1 MRRAVRAAFVAAL
14 LVVLTAACAGV
25 EEGGTDGYISG
36 DGTITTL
43 DPADRE
49 KAPELSGVD
58 LEGEEIST
66 ADFAGQTIV
75 VNLWGSWCP
84 PCRKEMPMLK
94 EVSDQ
99 YADKNVQF
107 LGLLTQDTPAAAKAF
122 NEKIGISYP
131 SIVDDAGENQ
141 LAFADSLP
149 SQAIPTTWILD
160 EKGRVAARILD
171 PELDASTLADLIEY
185 VRKSTQ

>member
-1 MRRAVRAAFVAAL
+1 MRRLLAAVLGTAL
-14 LVVLTAACAGV
+14 LVTLAACAGV
-25 EEGGTDGYISG
+25 KEGGDDGYISG
-36 DGTITTL
+36 DGTITTI
-43 DPADRE
+43 DPADRKE
-49 KAPELSGVD
+49 APTLSGVD
-58 LEGEEIST
+58 LDGKELSSE
-66 ADFAGQTIV
+66 DFAGQTIV

-94 EVSDQ
+94 EVSEQ

-122 NEKIGISYP
+122 NDKLGISYP

-160 EKGRVAARILD
+160 EKGRVAARILGVAD
-171 PELDASTLADLIEY
+171 KGTLKALIKDAVAE
-185 VRKSTQ
+185 

>member
-1 MRRAVRAAFVAAL
+1 
-14 LVVLTAACAGV
+14 
-25 EEGGTDGYISG
+25 
-36 DGTITTL
+36 
-43 DPADRE
+43 
-49 KAPELSGVD
+49 
-58 LEGEEIST
+58 
-66 ADFAGQTIV
+66 
-75 VNLWGSWCP
+75 
-84 PCRKEMPMLK
+84 MLK
-94 EVSDQ
+94 EVSEQ

-122 NEKIGISYP
+122 NDKLGISYP

-171 PELDASTLADLIEY
+171 PKLDASTLGELIEY